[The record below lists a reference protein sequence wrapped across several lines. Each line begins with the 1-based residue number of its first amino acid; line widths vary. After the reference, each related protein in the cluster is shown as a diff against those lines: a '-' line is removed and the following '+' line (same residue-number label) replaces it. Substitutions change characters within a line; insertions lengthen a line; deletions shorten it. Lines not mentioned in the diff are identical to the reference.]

1 MILMKWYGFF
11 LFYSDCGGMENVVVR
26 SRRMKRKKWKLIVG
40 ETVRLLLLHLF
51 QRGFDIGNHNVIAQ
65 LQFGKAPHAQHKET
79 CFKSHSRKSVGYEG
93 YKQDRVRLSHWV
105 LNRHL
110 EEDPR
115 EGHTLYGAFADHCS
129 L

>member
-1 MILMKWYGFF
+1 MILMKWYGFLVF
-11 LFYSDCGGMENVVVR
+11 CSDCGGMENVVVR
-26 SRRMKRKKWKLIVG
+26 TRRMKRKKWKLIVG
-40 ETVRLLLLHLF
+40 EMVRLLLLHLL

-79 CFKSHSRKSVGYEG
+79 CFKSHSRKSVGYKG
-93 YKQDRVRLSHWV
+93 YKRDRVRPSQGV

-110 EEDPR
+110 EKDAR
-115 EGHTLYGAFADHCS
+115 EGQTLYRAYTNQCS